1 MLYSKNSMSV
11 AEKAHPVIFI
21 EGDQDSSRGLNLS
34 ELWRHRELL
43 FFMTWRDIS
52 LRYKQTALGGLWA
65 LIYPLM
71 SVSVFTIFFGRIAQ
85 IPSDGIPYGLFS
97 LSGLLL
103 WIYFANTISR
113 CSSSLVGNAHMIN
126 KVYFPRLLL
135 PLSSIFPGFVDFAIA
150 SLILIFGFFFYRI
163 APPLTALIWCPV
175 IVLGTS
181 LLSLGI
187 GMVLGAV
194 NVRYRDINNG
204 IAFLLQMWMFATPV
218 VYPASLIQEK
228 YRWLVGLNPMVG
240 YVEAFRSALYNT
252 PLDMSLV
259 WISVA
264 ITAVSLVWGTRYFL
278 KMEKTFADVV

>member
-1 MLYSKNSMSV
+1 MLYSRTSMSV
-11 AEKAHPVIFI
+11 AEKTHPIILI
-21 EGDQDSSRGLNLS
+21 EGNKDASRGLNWN

-43 FFMTWRDIS
+43 YFMTWRDIA

-71 SVSVFTIFFGRIAQ
+71 SVGVFTIFFGRIAN
-85 IPSDGIPYGLFS
+85 IPSDGIPYSLFS

-103 WIYFANTISR
+103 WIYFSNTISR

-135 PLSSIFPGFVDFAIA
+135 PLSSVFPGFIDFGIA
-150 SLILIFGFFFYRI
+150 SLILVAGFIGYGI
-163 APPLTALIWCPV
+163 VPSPMAIIYVPLIL
-175 IVLGTS
+175 LGTA

-218 VYPASLIQEK
+218 VYPASLINPK
-228 YRWLVGLNPMVG
+228 YRWLIGLNPMVG
-240 YVEAFRSALYNT
+240 YVESFRSALYNT
-252 PLDMSLV
+252 PLDHSLV
-259 WISVA
+259 WISVG
-264 ITAVSLVWGTRYFL
+264 ITAVSLVWGTLYFL